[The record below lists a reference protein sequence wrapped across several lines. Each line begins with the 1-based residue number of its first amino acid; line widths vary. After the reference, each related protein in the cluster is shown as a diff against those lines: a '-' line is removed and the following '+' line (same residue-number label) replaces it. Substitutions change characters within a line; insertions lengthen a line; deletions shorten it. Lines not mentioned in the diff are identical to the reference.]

1 MTVPTSSL
9 IAMGAAAAFCA
20 LLPIGILIWWRRTER
35 VRLLPALWGALAFLL
50 FARGLEMGLHYLCIL
65 SDNAVSRAI
74 LSSPWLYMLYGALTA
89 GIFEECG
96 RFCMYKTVM
105 RRYDGRAAAVTAGIG
120 HGGIE
125 AMTVSAASM
134 ALYLVF
140 ALCWN
145 AGDTDALLKLAG
157 SAETAQTV
165 AASLGKYT
173 VGYCLLACLERVSA
187 MLLHISLSVL
197 CLPRR
202 GAAQSAAISPSPSA
216 CTRFSICPPR
226 STSSA
231 MSSSFSRSSCGLP
244 SVRSMRCAAPANA
257 ILRNVTHK
265 GGKNMEPIKLGRYR
279 HFKGNEY
286 EVVGLAKHSETLE
299 DMVVYRALYGEFGL
313 WVRPAAMWN
322 ETVERDGKTYR
333 RFTYLGE

>member
-35 VRLLPALWGALAFLL
+35 TRLLPALWGALAFLI

-165 AASLGKYT
+165 AATLAVLVFAAARSRAKR
-173 VGYCLLACLERVSA
+173 GYLAFAIGLHAIFA
-187 MLLHISLSVL
+187 M
-197 CLPRR
+197 
-202 GAAQSAAISPSPSA
+202 
-216 CTRFSICPPR
+216 
-226 STSSA
+226 
-231 MSSSFSRSSCGLP
+231 
-244 SVRSMRCAAPANA
+244 PA
-257 ILRNVTHK
+257 
-265 GGKNMEPIKLGRYR
+265 
-279 HFKGNEY
+279 
-286 EVVGLAKHSETLE
+286 
-299 DMVVYRALYGEFGL
+299 ALYQFGYVKQLFPVEL
-313 WVRPAAMWN
+313 WLAVCALYALRSA
-322 ETVERDGKTYR
+322 RKC
-333 RFTYLGE
+333 YLEECDA